1 MFNWI
6 KDFLNNRT
14 IEVRVG
20 MEFSSIYP
28 IENGTPQGSVCSP
41 MLFNIMINDIFNR
54 IDQRMGRAL
63 YADDGALWVRG
74 RNIDNLKVK
83 MQSAIDKVE
92 KWSYEWG
99 FHLSIE
105 KTQFICFSKKK
116 NEPYYRS

>member
-1 MFNWI
+1 
-6 KDFLNNRT
+6 
-14 IEVRVG
+14 
-20 MEFSSIYP
+20 
-28 IENGTPQGSVCSP
+28 
-41 MLFNIMINDIFNR
+41 MINDIFNR